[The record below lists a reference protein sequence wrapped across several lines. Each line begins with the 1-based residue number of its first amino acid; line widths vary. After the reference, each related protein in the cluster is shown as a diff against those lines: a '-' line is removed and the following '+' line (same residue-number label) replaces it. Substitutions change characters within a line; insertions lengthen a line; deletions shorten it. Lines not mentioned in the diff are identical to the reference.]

1 MQKLL
6 AAGYRGWELAGE
18 GDTAVARDEDGIGD
32 NGRRVSRG
40 SSTDTNGQLY
50 ARHCSGH

>member
-6 AAGYRGWELAGE
+6 AAGYKGWELAGE
-18 GDTAVARDEDGIGD
+18 GDTAVARDEDGIETT
-32 NGRRVSRG
+32 GRRGRG